1 MKEME
6 RLHGAAL
13 ERGRVV
19 KIENGK
25 YRVES
30 LDRPGLKST
39 AMKVFSGETLTEGDS
54 VFFTCLRTGTESSCA
69 NGKEG

>member
-1 MKEME
+1 MKETE

-13 ERGRVV
+13 ERGRVT

-54 VFFTCLRTGTESSCA
+54 VFFYLFADGDGIILCKR
-69 NGKEG
+69 

>member
-13 ERGRVV
+13 ERGRVA

-39 AMKVFSGETLTEGDS
+39 AIKVFSGETLTEGDS
-54 VFFTCLRTGTESSCA
+54 VFFYLFADGDGIILCKR
-69 NGKEG
+69 

>member
-1 MKEME
+1 MKEYDKT
-6 RLHGAAL
+6 HGSAL

-19 KIENGK
+19 GIENEK

-30 LDRPGLKST
+30 LDRPGLKSK

-54 VFFTCLRTGTESSCA
+54 VFFYLFADGDGIILCKR
-69 NGKEG
+69 